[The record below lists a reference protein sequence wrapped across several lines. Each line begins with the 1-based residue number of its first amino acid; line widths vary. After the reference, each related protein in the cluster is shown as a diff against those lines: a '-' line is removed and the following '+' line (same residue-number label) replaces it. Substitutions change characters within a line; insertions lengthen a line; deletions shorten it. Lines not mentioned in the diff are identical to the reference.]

1 LILSY
6 LVEKNI
12 LLYLIIAGTIF
23 SFLTFNYKKFHLLHK
38 TSDESL
44 GTLFYPIGILSSYIL
59 LYKLPL
65 FYFQTSLMVLAVS
78 DTLANFSG
86 LMIKKG
92 NLWIRTF
99 HDKKSLYGIA
109 AYTLSSCAIFFL
121 FLPGSLTSNIPFIV
135 FALLWALNLEIA
147 SKRGSDNL
155 SIPLGLALLFL
166 LAANYD
172 FDYIFLSSILLIMAA
187 GCFLLFKSNI
197 LTRLGSFIA
206 FLLGFYFAGFAGWQW
221 LSAVLLF
228 FLSSAAFTKIHYA
241 IKYTGSAKTLKDTGS
256 SINLKVPDSKAR
268 NAWQVIAN
276 IIWALF
282 SSALYLLTQNE
293 IFILFFIAFVAAVT
307 ADTWASEIGPLLNKK
322 CFSLSK
328 MKMMPAGTN
337 GGISFYGSLAALAGA
352 VLISSFSYF
361 LFFNSWDWLVI
372 AILSVSAFLA
382 CFADSLLGA
391 FVEDKML
398 HMNFFK
404 KRKSSESISPNDL
417 VNMMGSLTAFVFY
430 LLLTWIT
437 SV

>member
-1 LILSY
+1 M
-6 LVEKNI
+6 
-12 LLYLIIAGTIF
+12 F

-86 LMIKKG
+86 LVQKG
-92 NLWIRTF
+92 NIWIRIF

-109 AYTLSSCAIFFL
+109 AYTLSIFAIFFL
-121 FLPGSLTSNIPFIV
+121 YLPENLTLHLPFII
-135 FALLWALNLEIA
+135 FALLWAVNLEIA

-155 SIPLGLALLFL
+155 TIPLGLALLFL

-172 FDYIFLSSILLIMAA
+172 FDYIFLSSILMIMAA

-197 LTRLGSFIA
+197 LTRQGSYFA

-221 LSAVLLF
+221 LLAILLF
-228 FLSSAAFTKIHYA
+228 FLSSAAFTKLHHV
-241 IKYTGSAKTLKDTGS
+241 IKDPERPTSLKDPHSSTTLKNPGNS
-256 SINLKVPDSKAR
+256 SAR

-276 IIWALF
+276 IIWALI

-293 IFILFFIAFVAAVT
+293 IFMLFFIAFVAAVT

-322 CFSLSK
+322 CFSPSK

-337 GGISFYGSLAALAGA
+337 GGISFYGSLAALAAA
-352 VLISSFSYF
+352 VLISSFSYY
-361 LFFNSWDWLVI
+361 LFFKSWDWYII

-382 CFADSLLGA
+382 CFADSFLGA
-391 FVEDKML
+391 FVENKML
-398 HMNFFK
+398 HMNYFK